1 MATRTRLILSQA
13 GEIMLGIITYGLLA
27 ICMAIWF
34 ALAWPF
40 LVLGW
45 LLDRMDAARIRTTIR
60 ALEAKD
66 DDSP

>member
-1 MATRTRLILSQA
+1 MALRTRPILSQA
-13 GEIMLGIITYGLLA
+13 GEIILGIITYGLLA

-40 LVLGW
+40 LALGW

-60 ALEAKD
+60 ALEADD